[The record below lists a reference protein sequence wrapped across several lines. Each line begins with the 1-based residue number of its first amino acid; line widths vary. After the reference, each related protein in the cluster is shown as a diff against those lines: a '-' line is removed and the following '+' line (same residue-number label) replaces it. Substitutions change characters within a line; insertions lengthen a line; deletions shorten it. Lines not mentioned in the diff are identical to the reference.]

1 MANLS
6 DVEDTLA
13 ALVTGYLYPDGA
25 SNPSLIPSVNNI
37 YIYAGWPR
45 PIDLENDIK
54 INNNAHVTIFP
65 SNTGRNTTRFPQ
77 NWIENMLYPA
87 TLTLA
92 LVGNQVT
99 VGGLVST
106 PQACMIIVNGIG
118 YAYQVLDTDTLDT
131 IASSLATQ
139 IPNSS
144 ALNNVIMI
152 NGAHSIVPRVTFY
165 GSASKEIKRQEVIFN
180 FITWTNTRDKRT
192 QIADVIEKGLGGI
205 SRFTLPDNYTAMIF
219 YTGLRDH
226 DEFEKQ
232 APIYRRDL
240 MFRIEYPT
248 TITDE
253 FASISDVVTNISLVN
268 QLT

>member
-13 ALVTGYLYPDGA
+13 ELISKYLYPNGTL
-25 SNPSLIPSVNNI
+25 SPSVIPSVNNI

-45 PIDLENDIK
+45 PVDLEADVKN
-54 INNNAHVTIFP
+54 NNNAHVTIFP

-77 NWIENMLYPA
+77 NWIESGFTPPTI

-92 LVGNQVT
+92 GNQVT
-99 VGGLVST
+99 VGGSVST
-106 PQACMIIVNGIG
+106 PQSCMIIVNGIG
-118 YAYQVLDTDTLDT
+118 YAHQVQESDTLNT
-131 IASSLATQ
+131 IAESLVEE

-144 ALNNVIMI
+144 SVDNVITI
-152 NGAHSIVPRVTFY
+152 DGAHSIVPRVTFY
-165 GSASKEIKRQEVIFN
+165 GTSSKEIKRQELIFN
-180 FITWTNTRDKRT
+180 IITWTNTRDKRT
-192 QIADVIEKGLGGI
+192 QIADVIEKGLGAI
-205 SRFTLPDNYTAMIF
+205 SRFTLPDNYDAMIF
-219 YTGLRDH
+219 HVGIKDH

-248 TITDE
+248 TATEE
-253 FASISDVVTNISLVN
+253 FPSIADTVTNISLVD
-268 QLT
+268 QIT

>member
-13 ALVTGYLYPDGA
+13 GLISGYLYPNGN
-25 SNPSLIPSVNNI
+25 SNPSVVPSVNNI
-37 YIYAGWPR
+37 YVYAGWPR
-45 PIDLENDIK
+45 PVDLEADVK
-54 INNNAHVTIFP
+54 TNNNSHVTIFP

-77 NWIENMLYPA
+77 NWIENTIYPSTV

-92 LVGNQVT
+92 GNQVT
-99 VGGLVST
+99 VGGIVST

-118 YAYQVLDTDTLDT
+118 YAYQIQSTDTLNS
-131 IASSLATQ
+131 IAAALALE

-144 ALNNVIMI
+144 SASNVITI
-152 NGAHSIVPRVTFY
+152 NGAHSIVPRVTYY
-165 GSASKEIKRQEVIFN
+165 GIASKEIKRQEVIFN
-180 FITWTNTRDKRT
+180 IITWTNTRDNRT
-192 QIADVIEKGLGGI
+192 QIADVIEKGLGSI
-205 SRFTLPDNYTAMIF
+205 SRFALPDNYDAMIF

-248 TITDE
+248 TLTDEYPSITDT
-253 FASISDVVTNISLVN
+253 ITNVSLVN
-268 QLT
+268 QID